1 MSRNRRRSFPS
12 SRNEDKTAAAQPSG
26 SSLRSQS
33 LSRLDISVQNS
44 SIYYNDTRN
53 TRPQMVS
60 VAVGTDSADI
70 LNGRTSFLSHS
81 RSQGSEVEFPS
92 FYESFNPTFLP
103 KLPIRRYPH
112 MLVGASKEP
121 ETSKNQ
127 PATPQPRPI
136 EPISEVPFVEP
147 AFERKY
153 SRTRGLSKD
162 NEYEY
167 VESTDEESRRLSFT
181 SYTDEYDRAEPLI
194 TKTQKFYKKRA
205 PLIPKYDSEDSYVVL
220 KENNQKE
227 SGLSFNVTTV
237 QLSDTA
243 SPESFSEYDGNW
255 TRKQSW
261 DMESRNSKESFDF
274 SRGGRRLGSGMVF
287 IYMVIPPDGGF
298 GWVIMVLSF
307 LAQLIVDGI
316 IFTIGVLLPSIAQDL
331 DVSISSVSFVA
342 SVQIGCYFTSGAFS
356 AVLINR
362 FGFRKVAIAGVL
374 CSATTILA
382 SSWSVSLTMLI
393 FFYSV
398 LACAGGITLSM
409 IWASSQLIVGYYFE
423 RYRPMANGFSCSGG
437 GAGIVL
443 FTFLNSWLVP
453 IIGWR
458 NMLRTQAGLIM
469 LILLMVVAYVEV
481 APTQVGLYHLPG
493 SSETSSDE
501 YYGNFYVH
509 DYLRQSALTA
519 GSKSILSTYEPP
531 PKKKGCAKF
540 CPSSNCCWRR
550 RKKSEND
557 EEQNLLIRPAPL
569 EREDLF
575 YTGPAEYEKP
585 RSTENLDGKEFHLM
599 GSDKNTQ
606 QVNYGIKNIHLDDES
621 DRVSRVHKERRWSN
635 EHTKKQNSCRNSR
648 FMLTLLKLFDYRLLK
663 QFEFKILVASAFL
676 FPMGFNIPFVY
687 SSARTT
693 IPIEY
698 ARMIGPIIGITN
710 LVMRNILG
718 ILAYKRRTWTLGL
731 CGCGLVFG
739 GVSVLISAFYGEN
752 LIWFQFLY
760 GFSYA
765 VAPAVYSTL
774 RGLIYV
780 KYLGLS
786 KLTNAFGI
794 TSLAMGMGA
803 FIGTTIAGKLIGIT
817 GNYSAAFC
825 FAGLCLIMS
834 GCLKLLLPALIK
846 CRNRM
851 AK

>member
-1 MSRNRRRSFPS
+1 MSRNRRRSLPS
-12 SRNEDKTAAAQPSG
+12 SLDEDKTPAAQPSG

-33 LSRLDISVQNS
+33 LSRLECSVQAS
-44 SIYYNDTRN
+44 SIYQYDTRN
-53 TRPQMVS
+53 TRPQVVS
-60 VAVGTDSADI
+60 VANGTDRTEI
-70 LNGRTSFLSHS
+70 LNGSTSVLSLG
-81 RSQGSEVEFPS
+81 QAQWSELPFRRFPH
-92 FYESFNPTFLP
+92 
-103 KLPIRRYPH
+103 I
-112 MLVGASKEP
+112 LVAASKEP
-121 ETSKNQ
+121 ETSDSK
-127 PATPQPRPI
+127 PASSSRTPI

-147 AFERKY
+147 SKTPPVDRW
-153 SRTRGLSKD
+153 SRAPSLRQSSFAYRD
-162 NEYEY
+162 NED
-167 VESTDEESRRLSFT
+167 ESSVSEDEVSPVQSFT
-181 SYTDEYDRAEPLI
+181 SYTDEYDRGEPLI
-194 TKTQKFYKKRA
+194 TKTEKFYKKRA
-205 PLIPKYDSEDSYVVL
+205 SLIPKYDSEDSYVIAR
-220 KENNQKE
+220 ESYQK
-227 SGLSFNVTTV
+227 
-237 QLSDTA
+237 DTA
-243 SPESFSEYDGNW
+243 ITFNTTTIQLTDSTGSFSEYDADIRMN
-255 TRKQSW
+255 QSW
-261 DMESRNSKESFDF
+261 DIDSGVSKESYDL
-274 SRGGRRLGSGMVF
+274 SRGGKRLGSGMVF

-307 LAQLIVDGI
+307 LAQLIIDGL
-316 IFTIGVLLPSIAQDL
+316 IFTIGILLPSIAKDL
-331 DVSISSVSFVA
+331 GVSTSSVSFVA

-398 LACAGGITLSM
+398 LGGFTLSM

-437 GAGIVL
+437 GAGIVV

-481 APTQVGLYHLPG
+481 APTQVGLYHFPDNLE
-493 SSETSSDE
+493 SSSDE

-509 DYLRQSALTA
+509 DYLRLSTQNGESRSALNA
-519 GSKSILSTYEPP
+519 YDPP
-531 PKKKGCAKF
+531 PKRHWCTKF
-540 CPSSNCCWRR
+540 CPCCTNCCCGKR
-550 RKKSEND
+550 RKKPQNED
-557 EEQNLLIRPAPL
+557 ELNLLIRPAPL

-585 RSTENLDGKEFHLM
+585 QSKENLEGKEFQLM

-606 QVNYGIKNIHLDDES
+606 QVKYGIKNINLGDEG
-621 DRVSRVHKERRWSN
+621 DGTSREPKGNHNEARWSN
-635 EHTKKQNSCRNSR
+635 EVPKKPNACGNSR
-648 FMLTLLKLFDYRLLK
+648 FMLTLLKLFDYHLLK
-663 QFEFKILVASAFL
+663 QFEFQILVASAFL
-676 FPMGFNIPFVY
+676 YPMGFNIPFVY

-693 IPIEY
+693 IPVKY
-698 ARMIGPIIGITN
+698 ARMIGPIIGISN
-710 LVMRNILG
+710 LVLRNILG
-718 ILAYKRRTWTLGL
+718 FLAYKRRTWTLGL

-739 GVSVLISAFYGEN
+739 GFSVFISAFYGQN

-760 GFSYA
+760 GISYA
-765 VAPAVYSTL
+765 VAPAVFSTL

-803 FIGTTIAGKLIGIT
+803 FIGTTIAGKMVGST

-825 FAGLCLIMS
+825 FAGLCLIIS
-834 GCLKLLLPALIK
+834 GILKLMLPGLIK
-846 CRNRM
+846 FRNRK
-851 AK
+851 AQ